1 MGEEAQIAESISPP
15 SVTHDPVGGDA
26 GPAPLQKPVKK
37 RSRKNPESLITT
49 VRAKELSI
57 RKRSILR
64 TDTPHHPEE
73 KLKSNTLLKQPL
85 PPDENLGSWRTL
97 HEFDK
102 LEAAAEPLQRMAEA
116 RGWDLRTFTLVLNE
130 ALSDRIDRGDG
141 SALEYIRDQMRR
153 LVSKA
158 IGPGVDFLYGIE
170 KAPVALSHPSS
181 RRRWHLH
188 GLMMG
193 PTGFSA
199 PGRTPLRKSLRHLK
213 GEADADLI
221 FKSPGRYADSDV
233 RQATGKWCIY
243 AAKNGLS
250 VHYDQSLAEEYDLPP
265 GKQTFIS
272 ARLKREAKRWHEGKL
287 SGLRLSE
294 LLATAPAGLYEPSG
308 TV

>member
-1 MGEEAQIAESISPP
+1 MY
-15 SVTHDPVGGDA
+15 
-26 GPAPLQKPVKK
+26 
-37 RSRKNPESLITT
+37 
-49 VRAKELSI
+49 
-57 RKRSILR
+57 KRSILR
-64 TDTPHHPEE
+64 TDTPHQPEK
-73 KLKSNTLLKQPL
+73 KLKSNTLLKQPP
-85 PPDENLGSWRTL
+85 PPDEKLGSWRTL

-102 LEAAAEPLQRMAEA
+102 LAAAAEPLQRMAEA

-153 LVSKA
+153 LISKA
-158 IGPGVDFLYGIE
+158 IGPGADFLYGIE

-193 PTGFSA
+193 PAGFSA
-199 PGRTPLRKSLRHLK
+199 PGRTPLRKFLRPLK

-221 FKSPGRYADSDV
+221 FKSPDRHADSDI
-233 RQATGKWCIY
+233 RQSATKWCFY
-243 AAKNGLS
+243 ASKNGLS
-250 VHYDQSLAEEYDLPP
+250 VHYDQSLAQEYDLPP

-287 SGLRLSE
+287 SGLKLFE
-294 LLATAPAGLYEPSG
+294 LVASAPAGLYEPSG